1 MKRVIHVGCYFF
13 ILLLL
18 ALASFTSTYCESSFF
33 SPTGIWSVLPPLVAI
48 VLAFLTRNVIVS
60 LLTGVFCASYLLA
73 LDSHGPIDSIPHCF
87 LRRLDICA
95 RLRRSR
101 GIAVFFFSVRQ

>member
-87 LRRLDICA
+87 FTATEHMHAAAAKPRA
-95 RLRRSR
+95 R
-101 GIAVFFFSVRQ
+101 GINQTQ